1 MRSRNQKIAAVLLLA
16 VLCVGGTELTVCRFV
31 DPVLYET
38 IVAPVRK
45 AASSAWATASD
56 LASCT
61 WTAVSGSVSCVWDKT
76 VSAVSRTAG
85 ALQKNEAELLE
96 NQAVVEPDTE
106 RPDPA
111 DPTITALEQRE
122 SGEILTGGNPE
133 IVYYNQAD
141 AAWCDQPYGKDHLG
155 KYGCGP
161 TTLAMAI
168 SSLTDQMI
176 NPEEMAQWAV
186 NNGYWARHGGSYL
199 SIVNSAAAD
208 FGLEVESL
216 PDCDA
221 ERLQLELAAGKV
233 AVALMS
239 KGHFTNGGHFILLRG
254 VTLDG
259 SILVADS
266 NSRER
271 SLTEWDPQIIL
282 DELSKSR
289 NNGAPLWLL
298 SPAEP

>member
-1 MRSRNQKIAAVLLLA
+1 MSRSPRFKKITAISMLA
-16 VLCVGGTELTVCRFV
+16 VLCIGGTELTVCRFA

-38 IVAPVRK
+38 IVAPMRQTV
-45 AASSAWATASD
+45 SSA
-56 LASCT
+56 
-61 WTAVSGSVSCVWDKT
+61 WTAVSGGVSYAWDKA

-85 ALQKNEAELLE
+85 ALQKNEAEPLE
-96 NQAVVEPDTE
+96 SQVVVEPDTE
-106 RPDPA
+106 PAGPA

-122 SGEILTGGNPE
+122 SGEILTGGNRE

-141 AAWCDQPYGKDHLG
+141 AVWCGQPYGKDPLG
-155 KYGCGP
+155 QYGCGP
-161 TTLAMAI
+161 TTLAMAV
-168 SSLTDQMI
+168 SSLTDREVD
-176 NPEEMAQWAV
+176 PEEMAQWAV
-186 NNGYWARHGGSYL
+186 KKGYWARHGGSYL
-199 SIVNSAAAD
+199 SIVNGAAAD
-208 FGLEVESL
+208 YGLGIESV

-221 ERLQLELAAGKV
+221 ERLLLELATGKV

-254 VTLDG
+254 ATLDG
-259 SILVADS
+259 GILVADP
-266 NSRER
+266 NSRDR
-271 SLTEWDPQIIL
+271 SLTVWDPQIIL